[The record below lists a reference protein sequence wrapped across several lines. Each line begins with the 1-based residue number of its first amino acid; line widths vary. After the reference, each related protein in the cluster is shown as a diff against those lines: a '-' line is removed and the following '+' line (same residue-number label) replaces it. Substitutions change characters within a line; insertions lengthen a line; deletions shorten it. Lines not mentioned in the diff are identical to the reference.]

1 MKSHP
6 ANQKLCVFICLYN
19 DVFAHSGFRLTLTSC
34 RFVFSNEQDTT
45 STIFCRK
52 NCAESL
58 FKAEID
64 LGFEK

>member
-19 DVFAHSGFRLTLTSC
+19 DVFAHSGCRLTLTSG
-34 RFVFSNEQDTT
+34 RFVFSNEQDT
-45 STIFCRK
+45 IFFMVKTVR
-52 NCAESL
+52 NCV
-58 FKAEID
+58 FKAKID